1 MIKLLSLF
9 SGIGAFEKALDN
21 LGIEYELVGY
31 CEIDKFASRSYSA
44 VHKINEAKNFG
55 DITKLDEKK
64 LPKDIDLVT
73 YGFPCQDISVAG
85 NQKGFIDDEGNATRS
100 GLFFEALRV
109 IRETKPKIAIA
120 ENVKNLT
127 SKRFKTE
134 FEIVLSSLEEAGYNN
149 YWKVLNAKDYGIPQN
164 RERVFIVSIR
174 KDIDHGLFKFPKPFP
189 LEKRL
194 KDMLEDEVDEKF
206 YLSNKM
212 IDYLFNITEKNKAR
226 GNGNIY
232 KASDIND
239 VAKTI
244 TTREGS
250 RVKDN
255 FIEEAIIIQR
265 RRGTNEGGIKGNI
278 CPSITSSKF
287 QDNNMI
293 IQIGQMY
300 PNSGNPQAG
309 KIYGIEGISS
319 AMDSCQGGNRMP
331 KIVVK

>member
-21 LGIEYELVGY
+21 LKIEYELIGY

-44 VHKINEAKNFG
+44 VHKINKAKNFG

-64 LPKDIDLVT
+64 LPNDIDLVT

-109 IRETKPKIAIA
+109 IAETKPKIAIA

-127 SKRFKTE
+127 SKRFRTE
-134 FEIVLSSLEEAGYNN
+134 FEIVLNALEEAGYNN
-149 YWKVLNAKDYGIPQN
+149 YWKVLNSKDYGIPQN

-174 KDIDHGLFKFPKPFP
+174 KDIDHGLFEFPKPFP

-206 YLSNKM
+206 YLSNK
-212 IDYLFNITEKNKAR
+212 ILSFFIENTRKQKAK
-226 GNGNIY
+226 GNGFRFKPTDGNV
-232 KASDIND
+232 

-244 TTREGS
+244 TTRAGY
-250 RVKDN
+250 RMDDN
-255 FIEEAIIIQR
+255 FI
-265 RRGTNEGGIKGNI
+265 TVSEG
-278 CPSITSSKF
+278 
-287 QDNNMI
+287 D
-293 IQIGQMY
+293 
-300 PNSGNPQAG
+300 
-309 KIYGIEGISS
+309 
-319 AMDSCQGGNRMP
+319 
-331 KIVVK
+331 